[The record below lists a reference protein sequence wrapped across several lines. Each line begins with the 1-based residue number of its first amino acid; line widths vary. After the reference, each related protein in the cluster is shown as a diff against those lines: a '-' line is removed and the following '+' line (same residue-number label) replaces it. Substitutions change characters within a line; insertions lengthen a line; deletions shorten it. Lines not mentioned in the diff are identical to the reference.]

1 MTPSSRSEPQPVA
14 PTTCRRYVGR
24 TAIITGA
31 GAGIGKATADRILT
45 EGGSVFITD
54 RNKEALAAAVEDLS
68 ERGGA
73 VHSSVK
79 DVSSEEDWERCIAE
93 ARDAF
98 SKLDVLVNNAG
109 FSHVGIIT
117 EYPAEDWKTLHE
129 TQLFGTF
136 LGIKH
141 SIPLL
146 REGGGGAIVN
156 VASSMGLMGF
166 PHIPAYSAA
175 KGGVIALTRQVA
187 LDFAPD
193 KIRVNC
199 VCPGPT
205 RTERL
210 RGIVESGD
218 VDENYLIGN
227 VPLGR
232 WAHPSEVAAVIA
244 FLGSD
249 DASFVTGAALP
260 VDGGQTSH

>member
-1 MTPSSRSEPQPVA
+1 MTPPASSEPRPA
-14 PTTCRRYVGR
+14 ESTTCRRYVGSNVL
-24 TAIITGA
+24 ITGA
-31 GAGIGKATADRILT
+31 GAGIGKAAAERILA

-54 RNKEALAAAVEDLS
+54 RNKEALAETVDALS
-68 ERGGA
+68 KGRAG

-93 ARDAF
+93 AREAF
-98 SKLDVLVNNAG
+98 SKLDLLVNNAG
-109 FSHVGIIT
+109 FSHVGTIT
-117 EYPAEDWKTLHE
+117 EYPAQDWKLLHD

-136 LGIKH
+136 LGMKH
-141 SIPLL
+141 AIPFL
-146 REGGGGAIVN
+146 REDGGGAIVN
-156 VASSMGLMGF
+156 VASTMGLMGF
-166 PHIPAYSAA
+166 PRIPAYSAA

-187 LDFAPD
+187 LDFATEG
-193 KIRVNC
+193 IRVNC

-205 RTERL
+205 RTDRL
-210 RGIVESGD
+210 RGIVESGA

-232 WAHPSEVAAVIA
+232 WAHPSEVASVIA

>member
-1 MTPSSRSEPQPVA
+1 VTSRDTEPRPVDQ
-14 PTTCRRYVGR
+14 TTCRRYVGR
-24 TAIITGA
+24 NVIITGG
-31 GAGIGKATADRILT
+31 GAGIGKATAERLLS

-54 RNKEALAAAVEDLS
+54 RNKEALALAAEELS
-68 ERGGA
+68 GLGT

-79 DVSSEEDWERCIAE
+79 DVSSEEDWQRCIAE
-93 ARDAF
+93 AREAF
-98 SKLDVLVNNAG
+98 PNLDLLVNNAG
-109 FSHVGIIT
+109 FSHVGKVT
-117 EYPAEDWKTLHE
+117 EYPAEDWKLLHD

-136 LGIKH
+136 LGVKH
-141 SIPLL
+141 TIPFL

-156 VASSMGLMGF
+156 VASTMGLMGF
-166 PHIPAYSAA
+166 PRIPAYSAA

-193 KIRVNC
+193 RIRVNC